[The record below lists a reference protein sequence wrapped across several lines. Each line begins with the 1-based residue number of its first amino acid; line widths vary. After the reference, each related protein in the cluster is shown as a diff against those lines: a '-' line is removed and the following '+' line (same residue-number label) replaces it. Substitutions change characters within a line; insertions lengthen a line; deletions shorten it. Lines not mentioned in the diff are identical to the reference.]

1 MAELAKIVTG
11 NKGRLLEEVNNQG
24 AIQASISLSQLSG
37 QEVRVSFPESRLV
50 PLKDIG
56 ELLGGEEN
64 TVAGMYVG
72 VVGDLVAGMLLV
84 IPEDVLRG
92 INDML
97 TGKPIGTTA
106 TVADVD
112 LSSISEMGNIVTS
125 CFVSAM
131 ADAAHI
137 GLHLEVPEIN
147 VDMCLSA
154 IDSVLARFNQPGD
167 QLLLTEAAIYGGGME
182 NVVCHQ
188 IMFLEPESL
197 KRLMEALAASASAG
211 MAG

>member
-1 MAELAKIVTG
+1 MAELAKFVTG
-11 NKGRLLEEVNNQG
+11 SKGRLLEEVNNQG

-50 PLKDIG
+50 PLKDVAD
-56 ELLGGEEN
+56 LLGGEES
-64 TVAGMYVG
+64 TVAGLYIG
-72 VVGDLVAGMLLV
+72 VQGDIVAGMLLV
-84 IPEDVLRG
+84 IPDTVLLPLDDMLRG
-92 INDML
+92 RPAGSAKTLD
-97 TGKPIGTTA
+97 
-106 TVADVD
+106 DVD

-147 VDMCLSA
+147 IDMCLPA

-167 QLLLTEAAIYGGGME
+167 QLLLTEAAIYGGGMD
-182 NVVCHQ
+182 NLVCHQ
-188 IMFLEPESL
+188 IMFLEPDSM
-197 KRLMEALAASASAG
+197 KRLMEALMATASAG